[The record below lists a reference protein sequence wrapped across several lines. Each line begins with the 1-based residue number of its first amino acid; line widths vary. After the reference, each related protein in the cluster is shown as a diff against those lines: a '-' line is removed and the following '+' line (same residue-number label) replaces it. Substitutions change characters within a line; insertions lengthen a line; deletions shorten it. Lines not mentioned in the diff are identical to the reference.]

1 MQRIRLVGV
10 GRTAIGAL
18 KRDSTDLAR
27 EALQLAFADARVAA
41 KDVGALIATPSLSS
55 GHFMQAHYLATSFQL
70 TVENP
75 KMLLK
80 TVDTGG
86 ASPIS
91 AIGAAMDLFRR
102 MPQLQTVVVVASDA
116 VHSLPSAEFAKRS
129 NESIPSPHLAEPHI
143 PNGYDFYARW
153 QMKRYG
159 VTREQLAMV
168 PVIMSAMAAR
178 HPDAMCKKPYTL
190 EEVLQAR
197 PIAPVTNLPECA
209 RRADGAVALVLA
221 RDDYYRAHVASASP
235 GETSRPYVIGVGE
248 ASGPLYPPANM
259 DDITPETFS
268 CHRAMALAYE
278 AAGGLSA
285 ADIGFFGLYDCF
297 PICFLRALEACG
309 LCKEGEG
316 GRLVE
321 QVYRRALDNGGVVDP
336 STFPVNTHGG
346 LMCFG
351 APWEVP
357 AMYNVTE
364 AVAQLSGT
372 AGGRQVVPTPKRAL
386 VYGNGGVFSASAVA
400 ILSTEAP

>member
-1 MQRIRLVGV
+1 MQRIRLVGI
-10 GRTAIGAL
+10 GCTAIGAL
-18 KRDSTDLAR
+18 KRDSTDLAH
-27 EALQLAFADARVAA
+27 EALQLAFADARISA

-55 GHFMQAHYLATSFQL
+55 GHFMQAHYLATTFQL
-70 TVENP
+70 ISANP

-91 AIGAAMDLFRR
+91 AIGAALDLFRR
-102 MPQLQTVVVVASDA
+102 MPHLQTAVVVASDA

-159 VTREQLAMV
+159 LTREQLAMV
-168 PVIMSAMAAR
+168 PVIMSSMSAR
-178 HPDAMCKKPYTL
+178 HSDAICKKPYTL
-190 EEVLQAR
+190 DDILHAR
-197 PIAPVTNLPECA
+197 QIAPVTNLPECA

-221 RDDYYRAHVASASP
+221 RDDYYKANLAASSHAA
-235 GETSRPYVIGVGE
+235 SRPFILSVGE
-248 ASGPLYPPANM
+248 ASGPLYPPADM
-259 DDITPETFS
+259 DDVTAETFS
-268 CHRAMALAYE
+268 CHRAMNLAYE

-285 ADIGFFGLYDCF
+285 ADIDFFGLYDCF
-297 PICFLRALEACG
+297 PICFIRALEGCG

-316 GRLVE
+316 GQLVE
-321 QVYRRALDNGGVVDP
+321 QVYRRALENGGVVNP

-364 AVAQLSGT
+364 AVAQLGGK
-372 AGGRQVVPTPKRAL
+372 AGGRQVSPRPKRAL

-400 ILSTEAP
+400 ILSTETP

>member
-1 MQRIRLVGV
+1 MQRIQLVGI

-18 KRDSTDLAR
+18 KRDSADLAR
-27 EALQLAFADARVAA
+27 EALQLAFADARIAA
-41 KDVGALIATPSLSS
+41 KDVDALIATPSLSS
-55 GHFMQAHYLATSFQL
+55 GHFMHAHYLATTFQL
-70 TVENP
+70 TSANP

-102 MPQLQTVVVVASDA
+102 MPQLQTTVIVASDA

-129 NESIPSPHLAEPHI
+129 NESIPSPYLVEPHI
-143 PNGYDFYARW
+143 PHGYDFYAQW

-159 VTREQLAMV
+159 LKREQLAMV
-168 PVIMSAMAAR
+168 PVLMSSMSTR
-178 HPDAMCKKPYTL
+178 HPDAMCKRRYTL
-190 EEVLQAR
+190 EEVLHAR

-221 RDDYYRAHVASASP
+221 REDYYKIHASVPPSAACK
-235 GETSRPYVIGVGE
+235 PYVLSVGE

-259 DDITPETFS
+259 EDVTPELFS
-268 CHRAMALAYE
+268 YHRAVNLAYE
-278 AAGGLSA
+278 AAGGLTA
-285 ADIGFFGLYDCF
+285 ADIDFFGLYDCF
-297 PICFLRALEACG
+297 PICFIRALEGCG
-309 LCKEGEG
+309 LCKKGEG
-316 GRLVE
+316 GQLVE
-321 QVYRRALDNGGVVDP
+321 QVYRRAVQNGGDVDP
-336 STFPVNTHGG
+336 NTFPVNTHGG

-364 AVAQLSGT
+364 AAAQLSGQ
-372 AGGRQVVPTPKRAL
+372 AGARQISPTPKRAL

-400 ILSTEAP
+400 ILSTELP

>member
-1 MQRIRLVGV
+1 MQRIQIVGV

-27 EALQLAFADARVAA
+27 EALQLAFADACIAA
-41 KDVGALIATPSLSS
+41 EDVGALIATPSLSS
-55 GHFMQAHYLATSFQL
+55 GHFMQAHYLATAFQL
-70 TVENP
+70 TSANP

-80 TVDTGG
+80 TIDTGG

-91 AIGAAMDLFRR
+91 AIGAALDFFRR
-102 MPQLQTVVVVASDA
+102 MPRLQTAVVVASDA
-116 VHSLPSAEFAKRS
+116 VHSLSSAEFARRS
-129 NESIPSPHLAEPHI
+129 SESIPSLHLAEPHI
-143 PNGYDFYARW
+143 PHGYDFYAQW

-159 VTREQLAMV
+159 LRREQLAMV
-168 PVIMSAMAAR
+168 PVIMSSMSSR
-178 HPDAMCKKPYTL
+178 HPDAMCKRRYTL
-190 EEVLQAR
+190 DDVLHAR
-197 PIAPVTNLPECA
+197 RIAPVTNLPECA

-221 RDDYYRAHVASASP
+221 RDAYCQAHMSASP
-235 GETSRPYVIGVGE
+235 TGAVRPYVLSVGE

-259 DDITPETFS
+259 DDVTPDTFS
-268 CHRAMALAYE
+268 CRRAMDLAYE
-278 AAGGLSA
+278 AAGGLTA

-297 PICFLRALEACG
+297 PICFIRALEASG

-316 GRLVE
+316 GQLVE
-321 QVYRRALDNGGVVDP
+321 QVYQRALKNSGDVDP

-364 AVAQLSGT
+364 AVAQLSGQ
-372 AGGRQVVPTPKRAL
+372 AGSRQVSPTPKRAL
-386 VYGNGGVFSASAVA
+386 VYGNGGVFSASGVA

>member
-1 MQRIRLVGV
+1 MQRIQLVGV
-10 GRTAIGAL
+10 GRTAIGGL
-18 KRDSTDLAR
+18 KRDSTDLAG
-27 EALQLAFADARVAA
+27 EALRSAFADAHISA

-55 GHFMQAHYLATSFQL
+55 NHFMQAHYLATTFQL
-70 TVENP
+70 TAANP
-75 KMLLK
+75 QMLLK

-91 AIGAAMDLFRR
+91 AIGAALDLFRR
-102 MPQLQTVVVVASDA
+102 MPHLQTAVVVASDA
-116 VHSLPSAEFAKRS
+116 VHSLPSVEFAKRS
-129 NESIPSPHLAEPHI
+129 NESIPSSHLPEPHI
-143 PNGYDFYARW
+143 PHGYDFYAQW

-159 VTREQLAMV
+159 LTREQLAMV
-168 PVIMSAMAAR
+168 PVLMSAMAAR
-178 HPDAMCKKPYTL
+178 HPDAMCKKRYTL
-190 EEVLQAR
+190 EDVLQAR

-221 RDDYYRAHVASASP
+221 REEYFRSHAAAASS
-235 GETSRPYVIGVGE
+235 ESCKPYVLSVGE

-268 CHRAMALAYE
+268 CHRAMRLAYE

-285 ADIGFFGLYDCF
+285 ADIDFFGLYDCF
-297 PICFLRALEACG
+297 PICFIRALEGCG

-316 GRLVE
+316 GQLVE
-321 QVYRRALDNGGVVDP
+321 QVYRRALANGGEVDP
-336 STFPVNTHGG
+336 SAFPVNTHGG

-364 AVAQLSGT
+364 AVAQLSGQ
-372 AGGRQVVPTPKRAL
+372 AGPRQVSPTPKRAL